1 MQFNKLID
9 DLKEFKNPDYLV
21 EEFYKVYCHLN
32 HREYDGTFEN
42 LTEFP
47 YTTPLKAFDDNIT
60 HTETITFKG
69 FKLQR
74 FNSKTKLAVNEF
86 EKLTQLERDNFCQH
100 FIFKLKEVMNF
111 FKDPEFKQYF
121 EELKLAIEALSIK
134 YSTQINKTTKNNSFK
149 YKDGTTYLIIN
160 NIFDWLKKELLIEEN
175 TDLLNFKLVFQ
186 NKPIE
191 KLIEWIGTASE
202 LKYFIKIINTS
213 DYGFEDNGDE
223 KWRVA
228 VKCFSKTK
236 KRSFEKIDSEN
247 LRTYKVTKTTKL
259 KIGSL
264 LANVLVLKRI

>member
-1 MQFNKLID
+1 MQLNTLID
-9 DLKEFKNPDYLV
+9 DLKEFKKTDYLV
-21 EEFYKVYCHLN
+21 EEFYKEYCDLN

-60 HTETITFKG
+60 HTETITFNG

-74 FNSKTKLAVNEF
+74 FKLKIKLTVNDL
-86 EKLTQLERDNFCQH
+86 EKLNQLEKNIICQH

-111 FKDPEFKQYF
+111 FKDQEFKQFF
-121 EELKLAIEALSIK
+121 EELKFTIEVLSIK
-134 YSTQINKTTKNNSFK
+134 YSKQINKATKNNSFK
-149 YKDGTTYLIIN
+149 YKDGEYYTIIRD
-160 NIFDWLKKELLIEEN
+160 IFNCLKKELLIDEN
-175 TDLLNFKLVFQ
+175 TELVNFKLVFQ

-202 LKYFIKIINTS
+202 LKYFIKIINNS

-259 KIGSL
+259 KMGSL